1 MSMHTTTESN
11 DDPRQLNAE
20 GATTRRRRRWSWEQ
34 KLEVIARWEASGLS
48 RVAFCRQEG
57 LGYGN
62 FLAWLRQR
70 TAGSGAQPRGAG
82 GVGFLEVRL
91 ADGATAREAR
101 MEVVAPNGWRVRLG
115 DEFAEG
121 ALRRVLH
128 LVGQC

>member
-1 MSMHTTTESN
+1 MSMHTTTESS
-11 DDPRQLNAE
+11 DDGRPLAAE
-20 GATTRRRRRWSWEQ
+20 GATTRRRRRWCWEQ

-62 FLAWLRQR
+62 FLAWLRQH
-70 TAGSGAQPRGAG
+70 TAGSGAQPRGADSG
-82 GVGFLEVRL
+82 GFLEVRL
-91 ADGATAREAR
+91 ANEATATGAR
-101 MEVVAPNGWRVRLG
+101 MEVGAPNGWRVRLG